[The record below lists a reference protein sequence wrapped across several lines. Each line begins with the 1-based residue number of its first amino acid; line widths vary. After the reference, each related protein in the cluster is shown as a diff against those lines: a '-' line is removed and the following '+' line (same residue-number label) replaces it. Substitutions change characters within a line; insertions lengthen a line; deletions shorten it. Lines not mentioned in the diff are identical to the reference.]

1 MGPIGDAR
9 IVTVLIIAAVVADRG
24 VCSFIAVHFLGFML
38 EKWIA
43 EEAPATAASRLRG
56 GAHDGGPFDYKIQR
70 TFGCH
75 GHALWIWKHVLL
87 PRFREWRIVRIGHF
101 THISRFM
108 EIRPSLMGDTLS
120 VKWGGEVDTTP
131 AGFQKQ
137 QQRHTRCR
145 NPATTTTTTGG
156 IPEILGIPEFNLEI
170 RKFGIQNSLIKM
182 EFLEFR
188 IPYFGIPMI
197 RNFNE
202 FWIPNS

>member
-1 MGPIGDAR
+1 
-9 IVTVLIIAAVVADRG
+9 
-24 VCSFIAVHFLGFML
+24 
-38 EKWIA
+38 
-43 EEAPATAASRLRG
+43 
-56 GAHDGGPFDYKIQR
+56 
-70 TFGCH
+70 
-75 GHALWIWKHVLL
+75 
-87 PRFREWRIVRIGHF
+87 
-101 THISRFM
+101 
-108 EIRPSLMGDTLS
+108 MGDTLS

-202 FWIPNS
+202 FWIPNF